1 MKCVRKHCL
10 NTKYG
15 TSATTAFSSPTSK
28 ATRSAKQTTRD
39 EETANPEGE
48 KKQNKEEKKN
58 LKGKN
63 KKKHL
68 TVVYESFADPSQL
81 SLQIHPLQLGPEL
94 RSFWQVFILC
104 KHYKWIIYHCFTI
117 HIRDCHPNLLRHK
130 TLQNLKQDQ
139 NLKYFRLFLCPLVS

>member
-1 MKCVRKHCL
+1 MTSPAAHAPQLSYLIYIHLSRQVLQICQTENVVHRPNRLWFFQYLSTLWCKHSRILSSTYSLVARCFSAMKCVRKHCL

-68 TVVYESFADPSQL
+68 TVVYESFADPS
-81 SLQIHPLQLGPEL
+81 
-94 RSFWQVFILC
+94 
-104 KHYKWIIYHCFTI
+104 
-117 HIRDCHPNLLRHK
+117 
-130 TLQNLKQDQ
+130 
-139 NLKYFRLFLCPLVS
+139 